1 MPQDPA
7 PPADTL
13 AADTLAADT
22 ARADTSN
29 TIAQITRDLEE
40 TGRALR
46 EGRYTDVYEQLSTAL
61 ISFVVDGLI
70 PAVLTLML
78 VYVAYVA
85 LNRVLGGVLRRSR
98 GVDLGVRQLLMKAF
112 RLVMFSFAA
121 ILVLDQLGMN
131 VAALIAGLGIV
142 GIALGFAARD
152 TLENFISGVT
162 ILLDQPFR
170 IGDNVEV
177 QDTFG
182 TVQEITLR
190 STRIR
195 TLNNEIAVLPNAQM
209 IQQKLINH
217 SLLGV
222 LRVVVPFGIAYKEY
236 PQEAR
241 QVVLQTTEG
250 DARLHPDFP
259 PHVVVTKMNDSSV
272 DMELRLFLKDPKL
285 AVPVRFEYLEKVRE
299 ALRGADIEI
308 PFPHLQLFVD
318 EAKAFADAPFMRTD
332 PPPDAPRAEA

>member
-1 MPQDPA
+1 MGN
-7 PPADTL
+7 L
-13 AADTLAADT
+13 L
-22 ARADTSN
+22 
-29 TIAQITRDLEE
+29 
-40 TGRALR
+40 
-46 EGRYTDVYEQLSTAL
+46 
-61 ISFVVDGLI
+61 
-70 PAVLTLML
+70 PAVLT
-78 VYVAYVA
+78 A
-85 LNRVLGGVLRRSR
+85 LAFWVVLRVVQGLLGRALSR
-98 GVDLGVRQLLMKAF
+98 ARRIDAGVQQLILRAA
-112 RLVMFSFAA
+112 RLAVLSFAA
-121 ILVLDQLGMN
+121 ITVFAQLGIN
-131 VAALIAGLGIV
+131 VTALVAGLGIA

-152 TLENFISGVT
+152 TLENFISGIT

-195 TLNNEIAVLPNAQM
+195 TLNNEVAVLPNAQM

-241 QVVLQTTEG
+241 QIVLQTTED

-259 PHVVVTKMNDSSV
+259 PSVVVTAMNESSV

-285 AVPVRFEYLEKVRE
+285 AVPVRFEYLERVRE

-318 EAKAFADAPFMRTD
+318 EAKAFADAPFMRPE

>member
-1 MPQDPA
+1 MPQDA
-7 PPADTL
+7 PTPADSLL
-13 AADTLAADT
+13 ADSLAADT
-22 ARADTSN
+22 AGVDTTN
-29 TIAQITRDLEE
+29 AIAQITRDLEE

-46 EGRYTDVYEQLSTAL
+46 EGRYTDVYDQLSTAL

-131 VAALIAGLGIV
+131 VAALIAGLGIA

-152 TLENFISGVT
+152 TLENFISGIT

-177 QDTFG
+177 
-182 TVQEITLR
+182 
-190 STRIR
+190 
-195 TLNNEIAVLPNAQM
+195 
-209 IQQKLINH
+209 
-217 SLLGV
+217 
-222 LRVVVPFGIAYKEY
+222 
-236 PQEAR
+236 
-241 QVVLQTTEG
+241 
-250 DARLHPDFP
+250 
-259 PHVVVTKMNDSSV
+259 
-272 DMELRLFLKDPKL
+272 
-285 AVPVRFEYLEKVRE
+285 
-299 ALRGADIEI
+299 
-308 PFPHLQLFVD
+308 
-318 EAKAFADAPFMRTD
+318 
-332 PPPDAPRAEA
+332 

>member
-1 MPQDPA
+1 MPQDPVQT
-7 PPADTL
+7 ADSL
-13 AADTLAADT
+13 AADTTVADT
-22 ARADTSN
+22 VGVDTLN
-29 TIAQITRDLEE
+29 TIAQISRDLEE

-46 EGRYTDVYEQLSTAL
+46 EGRFTDVYDQLSAAL
-61 ISFVVDGLI
+61 IGFVVDGLI

-78 VYVAYVA
+78 VYVAYLA
-85 LNRVLGGVLRRSR
+85 LNRVLGGVLRRSKR
-98 GVDLGVRQLLMKAF
+98 VDLGVRQLLMKAF
-112 RLVMFSFAA
+112 RLVMLSFAA

-131 VAALIAGLGIV
+131 VAALIAGLGIA

-152 TLENFISGVT
+152 TLENFISGIT

-195 TLNNEIAVLPNAQM
+195 TLNNEVAVLPNAQM

-236 PQEAR
+236 PQQAR
-241 QVVLQTTEG
+241 EVVLKTAEG
-250 DARLHPDFP
+250 DVRLHPDFP
-259 PHVVVTKMNDSSV
+259 PHVVVTAMNDSSV
-272 DMELRLFLKDPKL
+272 DMELRLFLKDPRL
-285 AVPVRFEYLEKVRE
+285 EVPVRFEYVEKVFE
-299 ALRGADIEI
+299 ALRAADIEV
-308 PFPHLQLFVD
+308 PFPHLQLFID
-318 EAKAFADAPFMRTD
+318 EAKAFQDAPFMR
-332 PPPDAPRAEA
+332 PGGPDSPHAEA